1 MKLFPSSK
9 NRKKYIFFLF
19 RRIELSSQRTH
30 TFSKQNSLT
39 FQGKL
44 AKPEILK
51 NSYIFLEKGSIF
63 DFLHQNHQ
71 KKFLL

>member
-30 TFSKQNSLT
+30 TFSKQNSLA

-44 AKPEILK
+44 AKPEI
-51 NSYIFLEKGSIF
+51 
-63 DFLHQNHQ
+63 
-71 KKFLL
+71 